1 MECDKCAIIKRVAIP
16 TRDLR
21 ILGPVFSHS
30 SNILAREKAMVVN
43 LEFIRAT
50 VTAEEVLILDL
61 LRQEVLPFVDQLRQ
75 QTPLKRPFDIQG
87 TVHTDSQENEL
98 HVSNGG
104 QWVPLPE
111 AAEGLQCELPFEFQV
126 LETALERDAYP
137 VLDEL
142 ARNVS
147 TKNLEHVRSLKSNL
161 TPLLACVQKARDETE
176 HLLDDNE
183 DMADLYLTRKWVQ
196 NQQAEALLGTATSNS
211 IISFAPHLRRLNSDH
226 SASLATGSILYENDV
241 EELEM
246 LLEAYFTQLDGT
258 RNKIL
263 SVREYIDD
271 TEDYENIKLD
281 QQRNELIQ
289 LQLTLTIASFAIAMD
304 TLVASF
310 FGMNIPCRLYE
321 KNGVFDYFLGATGM
335 ASTGQS
341 QSLKRRDAPVTREG
355 DQLTLTPL
363 GAGNEVGR
371 SCVYMSYKGKTVL
384 FDCGIHPAYSGMAA
398 LPYFDE
404 IDPSTIDV
412 LLITHFHLDH
422 AASLP
427 YFLEKTTFKGR
438 VFMTHA
444 TKAIYKLLL
453 TDYVKVSKVSVE
465 DMLFDE
471 QDINRS
477 MDKIE
482 VIDFHQTVEVNG
494 IKFWCYTAGHVL
506 GAAMFMVDIAGV
518 RVLYT
523 GDYSPH
529 QPRHIRE
536 KRFTDVIHSTISQ
549 GGRVLIPA
557 FALGRAQE
565 LLLILDEYWSNHPEL
580 HNIPIYYASP
590 LAKKCMTVYQT
601 YILSM
606 NERIRNQFAN
616 SNPFKFKHISPLNSI
631 EDFTDVGPSVVMA
644 SPSGLQSG
652 LSRQLFDMWCSDKKN
667 ACVIPG
673 YVVEGTL
680 AKTIINEPKEVTLMN
695 GLTAPLN
702 MQVHYISFSAHADYA
717 QTSTFLKELMP
728 PNIILVHGEANE
740 MGRLKQKLITE
751 FADGNTKIITPKNC
765 QSVEMYF
772 NSEKMAKTIGK
783 LAEKTPDVGETVSG
797 ILVKKGFTYQIMA
810 PEDLHVFSQLST
822 ANITQRIT
830 IPFSGAFGVIKHR
843 LEQIYESVES
853 GTDEESGVPT
863 LQVHERVT
871 VKLESDKH
879 ISLHWNADP
888 ISDMVSDSVVAL
900 VLNISR
906 EVPKVVVESEA
917 VKSEE
922 ENGKKAEKVIYAL
935 LVSLFGDV
943 KRGENG
949 KLVITVDGNVAQ
961 LDRQSGDVE
970 SENEG
975 LKERVRTVFR
985 RIQGAVRPIPLSAS

>member
-1 MECDKCAIIKRVAIP
+1 
-16 TRDLR
+16 
-21 ILGPVFSHS
+21 
-30 SNILAREKAMVVN
+30 
-43 LEFIRAT
+43 
-50 VTAEEVLILDL
+50 
-61 LRQEVLPFVDQLRQ
+61 
-75 QTPLKRPFDIQG
+75 
-87 TVHTDSQENEL
+87 
-98 HVSNGG
+98 
-104 QWVPLPE
+104 
-111 AAEGLQCELPFEFQV
+111 
-126 LETALERDAYP
+126 
-137 VLDEL
+137 
-142 ARNVS
+142 
-147 TKNLEHVRSLKSNL
+147 
-161 TPLLACVQKARDETE
+161 
-176 HLLDDNE
+176 
-183 DMADLYLTRKWVQ
+183 
-196 NQQAEALLGTATSNS
+196 
-211 IISFAPHLRRLNSDH
+211 
-226 SASLATGSILYENDV
+226 
-241 EELEM
+241 
-246 LLEAYFTQLDGT
+246 
-258 RNKIL
+258 
-263 SVREYIDD
+263 
-271 TEDYENIKLD
+271 
-281 QQRNELIQ
+281 
-289 LQLTLTIASFAIAMD
+289 
-304 TLVASF
+304 
-310 FGMNIPCRLYE
+310 
-321 KNGVFDYFLGATGM
+321 M
-335 ASTGQS
+335 ASTGQPS
-341 QSLKRRDAPVTREG
+341 SLKRRDAPVTREG
-355 DQLTLTPL
+355 DQLIVTPL
-363 GAGNEVGR
+363 GAGSEVGR
-371 SCVYMSYKGKTVL
+371 SCVYMSFKGKTVL
-384 FDCGIHPAYSGMAA
+384 FDCGIHPGYSGMSA

-412 LLITHFHLDH
+412 LLVTHFHLDH

-427 YFLEKTTFKGR
+427 YFLEKTTFRGR

-453 TDYVKVSKVSVE
+453 TDYVKVSKVSIE

-471 QDINRS
+471 QDINHS

-518 RVLYT
+518 RTLYT
-523 GDYSPH
+523 GDYSREEDRHLRAAEMPQFSPDICIIESTYGVQLH

-565 LLLILDEYWSNHPEL
+565 LLLILDEYWANHPEL

-717 QTSTFLKELMP
+717 QTSAFLRELMP

-751 FADGNTKIITPKNC
+751 FVEGNTKIITPKNC
-765 QSVEMYF
+765 QSVEMQF
-772 NSEKMAKTIGK
+772 NSEKMAKAIGK
-783 LAEKTPDVGETVSG
+783 LAEKTPEVGNTVSG

-810 PEDLHVFSQLST
+810 PDDLHVFSQLST

-863 LQVHERVT
+863 LQVHKRVT
-871 VKLESDKH
+871 VKHESERH
-879 ISLHWNADP
+879 ISLHWTAGP
-888 ISDMVSDSVVAL
+888 VSDMVSDSVVAL

-917 VKSEE
+917 MKSEE
-922 ENGKKAEKVIYAL
+922 ENDKKAEKVIYAL
-935 LVSLFGDV
+935 LVSVFGNV
-943 KRGENG
+943 KPGENG
-949 KLVITVDGNVAQ
+949 KLIIRVDGNVAE
-961 LDRQSGDVE
+961 LDKQSGEVE
-970 SENEG
+970 GENEG
-975 LKERVRTVFR
+975 LKERVRTVFK
-985 RIQGAVRPIPLSAS
+985 RIQSAVRPIPLSAS

>member
-1 MECDKCAIIKRVAIP
+1 
-16 TRDLR
+16 
-21 ILGPVFSHS
+21 
-30 SNILAREKAMVVN
+30 
-43 LEFIRAT
+43 
-50 VTAEEVLILDL
+50 
-61 LRQEVLPFVDQLRQ
+61 
-75 QTPLKRPFDIQG
+75 
-87 TVHTDSQENEL
+87 
-98 HVSNGG
+98 
-104 QWVPLPE
+104 
-111 AAEGLQCELPFEFQV
+111 
-126 LETALERDAYP
+126 
-137 VLDEL
+137 
-142 ARNVS
+142 
-147 TKNLEHVRSLKSNL
+147 
-161 TPLLACVQKARDETE
+161 
-176 HLLDDNE
+176 
-183 DMADLYLTRKWVQ
+183 
-196 NQQAEALLGTATSNS
+196 
-211 IISFAPHLRRLNSDH
+211 
-226 SASLATGSILYENDV
+226 
-241 EELEM
+241 
-246 LLEAYFTQLDGT
+246 
-258 RNKIL
+258 
-263 SVREYIDD
+263 
-271 TEDYENIKLD
+271 
-281 QQRNELIQ
+281 
-289 LQLTLTIASFAIAMD
+289 
-304 TLVASF
+304 
-310 FGMNIPCRLYE
+310 
-321 KNGVFDYFLGATGM
+321 M

-355 DQLTLTPL
+355 GDRLTLTPL

-371 SCVYMSYKGKTVL
+371 SCVYMSFKGKTVL
-384 FDCGIHPAYSGMAA
+384 FDCGIHLAYSGMAA

-412 LLITHFHLDH
+412 LLVTHFHLDH

-427 YFLEKTTFKGR
+427 YFLEKTTFRGR

-471 QDINRS
+471 KDINRS

-482 VIDFHQTVEVNG
+482 LIGYSSLSPPIHVELIALDERSAIVFWNLKCFNLAFDVNFALYGFLRFQSAGVCQVVDFHQTVDVNG

-523 GDYSPH
+523 GDYSREEDRHLRAAEMPQFSPDICIIESTFGVQLH
-529 QPRHIRE
+529 QPRHLRE
-536 KRFTDVIHSTISQ
+536 KRFTDVIHSTISL

-606 NERIRNQFAN
+606 NERIRNQFVD

-644 SPSGLQSG
+644 TPGGLQSG

-667 ACVIPG
+667 ACIIPG
-673 YVVEGTL
+673 FIVEGTL
-680 AKTIINEPKEVTLMN
+680 AKTIINEPKEVQLMN

-751 FADGNTKIITPKNC
+751 FTDGNTKIITPKNC

-772 NSEKMAKTIGK
+772 NSEKMAKTTGK
-783 LAEKTPDVGETVSG
+783 LAERTPDVGETVSG

-822 ANITQRIT
+822 GNVTQRIT

-853 GTDEESGVPT
+853 GTDEESGSPT
-863 LQVHERVT
+863 LQVHELVT
-871 VKLESDKH
+871 VKQESDRH
-879 ISLHWNADP
+879 ISLHWTADP
-888 ISDMVSDSVVAL
+888 ISDMVSDSIVAL

-906 EVPKVVVESEA
+906 EVPKVIVESEDI
-917 VKSEE
+917 KSEE
-922 ENGKKAEKVIYAL
+922 ETEKKAEKVIYAF

-943 KRGENG
+943 KIGVNG
-949 KLVITVDGNVAQ
+949 KLVISVDGNVAE
-961 LDRQSGDVE
+961 LDKQSGDVE

-975 LKERVRTVFR
+975 LKERVRTAFR
-985 RIQGAVRPIPLSAS
+985 RIQSAVRPIPLPAS